1 MDKKK
6 KMIIGGVILVAI
18 VAAVV
23 IGMYL
28 RSPQF
33 LAGKGVGNA
42 TGKTAITMMQ
52 DMYGESK
59 LEKLADVSADP
70 EGTDPM
76 GCMVEDSVC
85 VLDQEYV
92 NQRAE
97 TEFLIMESA
106 AQAAGKTYE
115 QYIAD
120 TYDGKTT
127 DEYEQ
132 ERVAAHEEFLKERLV
147 AYEIAK
153 KEGITITT
161 DEYEELLP
169 EYAEK
174 FGYED
179 DTERFAQECDKDTIA
194 AEMLYDKACSY
205 LEKKAG

>member
-59 LEKLADVSADP
+59 LEKLADVSAVP

-76 GCMVEDSVC
+76 EYMVENSVF

-97 TEFLIMESA
+97 TEFL
-106 AQAAGKTYE
+106 
-115 QYIAD
+115 IAD